1 MALTP
6 WSREDVVNR
15 ALSTL
20 DWFGYYYGGN
30 AMYGIQYVYLNSN
43 GVPTLG
49 GGNLIAA
56 DCSAFAS
63 WCWNRESRISSR
75 GFADIYHTIP
85 KAANTGNAETDFPG
99 INLGDLLLAPG
110 SHVAVYIGAQQ
121 TAEMHTSRWAASTN
135 GQGGSVRRWDAY
147 SKYSCYVPFD
157 NEHSDYYDDENP
169 EYNPWDGSDPPPPPY
184 DASDVQMAALVATYG
199 LQYTKR
205 YLNMKHWRL

>member
-30 AMYGIQYVYLNSN
+30 AMYGIQYVYLNAD

-121 TAEMHTSRWAASTN
+121 TAEMHTSTWSDSTN
-135 GQGGSVRRWDAY
+135 GQGGSVRRWNTY

-157 NEHSDYYDDENP
+157 NEHSDYYDEENP
-169 EYNPWDGSDPPPPPY
+169 DYNPWDGSDPPPPPY
-184 DASDVQMAALVATYG
+184 DASDAQIATLIATWG
-199 LQYTKR
+199 IQYTRR